1 MAISRQGDSAT
12 KDTWDIMRIPI
23 KLGRDTIAESIFE
36 LRFVPDKEPA
46 FELLLGFMYSNL
58 QAEFAN
64 VIQLPIMQL
73 PRNIIESD
81 PNLMYQPLNRLDS
94 EHYGISI
101 GRRSVAVHAKY
112 PYQGWA
118 IYRPLILRV
127 VELLKKTN
135 VVGTIERFSLKYLN
149 ILPNDV
155 MPEGIDAL
163 KVNLNMGHLQYKKT
177 TVQIRTEIEK
187 GPTITIAQILTG
199 ASVLLT
205 THQEN
210 IVGTLVDIDTVF
222 MKIEG
227 DFWASVE
234 NNLDLV
240 HSTEKEIF
248 FNLLQERALAKLK
261 PEYPQ

>member
-1 MAISRQGDSAT
+1 
-12 KDTWDIMRIPI
+12 MRIPT

-46 FELLLGFMYSNL
+46 FELLLGLIYSSL
-58 QAEFAN
+58 QGEFPS

-81 PNLMYQPLNRLDS
+81 PNLIYQPLNRLDG

-127 VELLKKTN
+127 VKLLKETN
-135 VVGTIERFSLKYLN
+135 VVGKVERFSLKYLN
-149 ILPNDV
+149 VLPNDV

-163 KVNLNMGHLQYKKT
+163 KVNLNMGDLQYKKA
-177 TVQIRTEIEK
+177 TVHIRTEIEK
-187 GPTITIAQILTG
+187 GPTITIAQISTG
-199 ASVLLT
+199 ANVLLAN
-205 THQEN
+205 HQAN

-227 DFWASVE
+227 DFWTSIE
-234 NNLDLV
+234 NNLELA

-248 FNLLQERALAKLK
+248 FNLLQEPALAKLK
-261 PEYPQ
+261 PEYAQ